1 MTTIVIEK
9 SKAGEYK
16 GFICKGHA
24 GYAMKGSDIVC
35 ASISVLAINTI
46 NSMEKLAMED
56 MNVTADEQAGLI
68 RCKFNGSLS
77 EKGKL
82 LMDSMILGLSEIA
95 SQYGRQYLVIKF
107 KEV

>member
-1 MTTIVIEK
+1 MTKIVIEK
-9 SKAGEYK
+9 SQAGEYK

-24 GYAMKGSDIVC
+24 GYAAKGGDIVC
-35 ASISVLAINTI
+35 ASVSVLVINAI
-46 NSMEKLAMED
+46 NSMERLAGEEMS
-56 MNVTADEQAGLI
+56 VAADERAGMI
-68 RCKFNGSLS
+68 RCKLNGPLS

-95 SQYGRQYLVIKF
+95 SQYGRRYLAIKF